1 MSLDLSAQKSS
12 AYVVSQ
18 CQARYE
24 HMAVAQPRSLH
35 PAITISHQ
43 TGAGVRTISE
53 RLAQCLQETEY
64 RENSRWAVF
73 DQELIE
79 TALQE
84 HRWPKE
90 LAGKIAEEK
99 RLFIDEFMDDLFGL
113 RPPSWVLVPQVVE
126 TTMRLAMAGHVI
138 LVGHGATVVT
148 ANLPNVFH
156 VRLTGSL
163 SKRIERVQKRRNL
176 TPEAATKFVRL
187 EDRKRT
193 RYLKAH
199 FHARLDEE
207 LRYDL
212 VLNTDR
218 FSEDDAAAVV
228 AEGARKFFAASNI
241 SADGDSVQLTRS
253 AFEPCAPDCG
263 PSQRK

>member
-18 CQARYE
+18 CLAQYE
-24 HMAVAQPRSLH
+24 HLAVAQPRSLH

-43 TGAGVRTISE
+43 TGAGVRTISG
-53 RLAQCLQETEY
+53 RLAQCLQGTEHLGS
-64 RENSRWAVF
+64 SRWTVF

-84 HRWPKE
+84 QRWPKE
-90 LAGKIAEEK
+90 LAGKITEEK

-126 TTMRLAMAGHVI
+126 TTLRLAMAGHVI

-156 VRLTGSL
+156 IRLTGSL
-163 SKRIERVQKRRNL
+163 PKRIERVQKHRNL
-176 TPEAATKFVRL
+176 TQEAAAKFVRA
-187 EDRKRT
+187 EDRRRA

-199 FHARLDEE
+199 FHARLDQE

-218 FSEDDAAAVV
+218 FSEDHAAAVI
-228 AEGARKFFAASNI
+228 AEGARKFFAAMDLQTHQH
-241 SADGDSVQLTRS
+241 AGFMT
-253 AFEPCAPDCG
+253 PCADLGAPDYG
-263 PSQRK
+263 SIQRK

>member
-1 MSLDLSAQKSS
+1 MSLDISCRKSS
-12 AYVVSQ
+12 AYIISQ

-24 HMAVAQPRSLH
+24 RLATAQPLVLH
-35 PAITISHQ
+35 PAITISHE
-43 TGAGVRTISE
+43 TGAGVRAISE
-53 RLAQCLQETEY
+53 QLVQQLQDLECQG
-64 RENSRWAVF
+64 NSRWAVF

-90 LAGKIAEEK
+90 LAQKITEEK
-99 RLFIDEFMDDLFGL
+99 RLFIDELMDDLFGL

-126 TTMRLAMAGHVI
+126 TTLRLAMAGHVI

-163 SKRIERVQKRRNL
+163 PKRIERVQKRRNL
-176 TPEAATKFVRL
+176 TPEAAARFVRT
-187 EDRKRT
+187 EDRRRA

-207 LRYDL
+207 LHYDL
-212 VLNTDR
+212 VVNTDR
-218 FSEDDAAAVV
+218 FSTDDAAAVV
-228 AEGARKFFAASNI
+228 AEGARRFFAAPNI
-241 SADGDSVQLTRS
+241 STVDDSVKVHAIGR
-253 AFEPCAPDCG
+253 
-263 PSQRK
+263 

>member
-1 MSLDLSAQKSS
+1 MGLDLSAQKSS

-24 HMAVAQPRSLH
+24 HMAVVQPHSLH

-43 TGAGVRTISE
+43 TGVGVRKISE
-53 RLAQCLQETEY
+53 RLGQTLQKSGFQGSPPWT
-64 RENSRWAVF
+64 VF

-90 LAGKIAEEK
+90 LAQKIIEEK
-99 RLFIDEFMDDLFGL
+99 RLFIDEVMDDLFGL
-113 RPPSWVLVPQVVE
+113 CPPSWVLVPQVVE
-126 TTMRLAMAGHVI
+126 TTLRLAMAGYVI

-163 SKRIERVQKRRNL
+163 PKRIERVQKHRSL
-176 TPEAATKFVRL
+176 TSEAAAKFVRR
-187 EDRKRT
+187 EDRKRA

-212 VLNTDR
+212 VVNTDR
-218 FSEDDAAAVV
+218 FSENDASAVI
-228 AEGARKFFAASNI
+228 AEGARRFF
-241 SADGDSVQLTRS
+241 SALELQTHHHAQVHGVER
-253 AFEPCAPDCG
+253 
-263 PSQRK
+263 

>member
-1 MSLDLSAQKSS
+1 MSPDLSAQKSS
-12 AYVVSQ
+12 AYIVSQ

-24 HMAVAQPRSLH
+24 RAATAQPHSLH
-35 PAITISHQ
+35 PAITISHE
-43 TGAGVRTISE
+43 TGAGVRVISE
-53 RLAQCLQETEY
+53 RLVQYLQKMECQG
-64 RENSRWAVF
+64 NSWAVF

-90 LAGKIAEEK
+90 LAGKIMEEK

-126 TTMRLAMAGHVI
+126 TTLRLAMAGHAI

-163 SKRIERVQKRRNL
+163 PKRIERAQKHRNL
-176 TPEAATKFVRL
+176 TPEAAAKFVRT
-187 EDRKRT
+187 EDRRRA

-218 FSEDDAAAVV
+218 FPQDDAAAVV
-228 AEGARKFFAASNI
+228 AEGARKFFAGSNI
-241 SADGDSVQLTRS
+241 SADGNSIQAHAIGL
-253 AFEPCAPDCG
+253 
-263 PSQRK
+263 

>member
-1 MSLDLSAQKSS
+1 MSLDISSQKSN
-12 AYVVSQ
+12 AYIVSQ

-24 HMAVAQPRSLH
+24 RMAAAQPRALH

-53 RLAQCLQETEY
+53 LLIQSLQVMDCQG
-64 RENSRWAVF
+64 NSQWAVF

-90 LAGKIAEEK
+90 LAQKITEEK

-126 TTMRLAMAGHVI
+126 TTLRLAMAGHVI
-138 LVGHGATVVT
+138 LVGHGATVIT
-148 ANLPNVFH
+148 ANLRNVFH

-163 SKRIERVQKRRNL
+163 PKRIERVQKHRNL
-176 TPEAATKFVRL
+176 TPEAAAKFVRT
-187 EDRKRT
+187 EDRQRAK
-193 RYLKAH
+193 YLKAH

-212 VLNTDR
+212 VVNTDR
-218 FSEDDAAAVV
+218 FSADDAAAVV
-228 AEGARKFFAASNI
+228 AEGARKFFAAPNI
-241 SADGDSVQLTRS
+241 SAVDDSVKVHAIGR
-253 AFEPCAPDCG
+253 
-263 PSQRK
+263 

>member
-1 MSLDLSAQKSS
+1 MHLDISSQKSS
-12 AYVVSQ
+12 AYIVSQ

-24 HMAVAQPRSLH
+24 RMATVQPQFLH
-35 PAITISHQ
+35 PTITISHQ

-53 RLAQCLQETEY
+53 RLIQSLQEMDCQG
-64 RENSRWAVF
+64 NSRWAVF

-84 HRWPKE
+84 HRWPME
-90 LAGKIAEEK
+90 LAQKITEEK

-126 TTMRLAMAGHVI
+126 TTLRLAMAGYVI

-163 SKRIERVQKRRNL
+163 PKRIERVQKHRNL
-176 TPEAATKFVRL
+176 TPEAATEFVRT
-187 EDRKRT
+187 EDRRRAK
-193 RYLKAH
+193 YLKAH

-212 VLNTDR
+212 VVNTDR
-218 FSEDDAAAVV
+218 FSADDAAAVV
-228 AEGARKFFAASNI
+228 AEGARKFFVASNR
-241 SADGDSVQLTRS
+241 SAEGDSVPAHAVGR
-253 AFEPCAPDCG
+253 
-263 PSQRK
+263 

>member
-1 MSLDLSAQKSS
+1 MSPDLSTQKSS
-12 AYVVSQ
+12 AYIVSQ

-24 HMAVAQPRSLH
+24 RVASTQAHSLH
-35 PAITISHQ
+35 PAITVSHQ

-53 RLAQCLQETEY
+53 RLIQSLQEMEGKG
-64 RENSRWAVF
+64 NSRWAVF

-90 LAGKIAEEK
+90 LALKITEEK

-126 TTMRLAMAGHVI
+126 TTLRLAMAGYVI

-163 SKRIERVQKRRNL
+163 PRRIERVQKHRNL
-176 TPEAATKFVRL
+176 TPEAAAKFVRT
-187 EDRKRT
+187 EDRRRA
-193 RYLKAH
+193 RYLKTH

-218 FSEDDAAAVV
+218 FSQDDAAAVV
-228 AEGARKFFAASNI
+228 AEGARKFFKASNI
-241 SADGDSVQLTRS
+241 SANGDSVQAHAIGL
-253 AFEPCAPDCG
+253 
-263 PSQRK
+263 

>member
-1 MSLDLSAQKSS
+1 MSLDISCRKSS
-12 AYVVSQ
+12 AYIISQ

-24 HMAVAQPRSLH
+24 RLATAQPLVLH
-35 PAITISHQ
+35 PAITISHE
-43 TGAGVRTISE
+43 TGAGVRAISE
-53 RLAQCLQETEY
+53 QLVQQLQDLECQG
-64 RENSRWAVF
+64 NSRWAVF

-90 LAGKIAEEK
+90 LAQKITEEK
-99 RLFIDEFMDDLFGL
+99 RLFIDELMDDLFGL

-126 TTMRLAMAGHVI
+126 TTLRLAMAGHVI

-163 SKRIERVQKRRNL
+163 PKRIERVQKRRNL
-176 TPEAATKFVRL
+176 TPEAAARFVRT
-187 EDRKRT
+187 EDRQRA

-207 LRYDL
+207 LHYDL
-212 VLNTDR
+212 VVNTDR
-218 FSEDDAAAVV
+218 FSTEDATAVV
-228 AEGARKFFAASNI
+228 AEGAWRFFAAPNI
-241 SADGDSVQLTRS
+241 SAVDDSVKVHAIGR
-253 AFEPCAPDCG
+253 
-263 PSQRK
+263 